1 MVCEELQNSTRFPEL
16 ETRRITVPSEIN
28 VAQLIYLLRR
38 RMGLSPEESLFVFAG
53 SSLLSSNTLIYV
65 AYERY
70 KDPDGFL
77 YIKYSG
83 ENTFGY
89 Q

>member
-1 MVCEELQNSTRFPEL
+1 
-16 ETRRITVPSEIN
+16 
-28 VAQLIYLLRR
+28 
-38 RMGLSPEESLFVFAG
+38 MGLSPEEALFIFAG
-53 SSLLSSNTLIYV
+53 SSLLSSNTLISV

-70 KDPDGFL
+70 KDADGFL

-83 ENTFGY
+83 ENTFGS